1 MLTEYFEAYVRAY
14 APYKGGAW
22 CYEDGCIYR
31 GLELLH
37 RATGEARWL
46 HALRR
51 RVDAQ
56 IGEGPS
62 LAGYDAA
69 EYNIDNVLPGRALLY
84 LREVTGEARYLDL
97 AGLLAGQLATHP
109 RTQSGV
115 YWHKR
120 RYPSQVWLDGLYMGA
135 PFQVAYGIATGK
147 DALVDD
153 AIGQVGTALDM
164 TWEPAT
170 GLYAHA
176 ADEAREQRWADPET
190 GRSPAHW
197 ARALGWLA
205 MSLVDLAELAG
216 PARFAPLRSRSQAL
230 LARISALRQPSG
242 LWLQVIDRPDLPGT
256 YEETSASAMFVYA
269 LLKGHALGLAEPEAG
284 LMAALVAQAIRP
296 KPGGGLEMAEI
307 CEVAGLGAFEG
318 RFRDGSPEYYLTERR
333 VSDDAKGV
341 GPMMMAYA
349 ASVEAAARPEP
360 VTARSSLAS
369 S

>member
-1 MLTEYFEAYVRAY
+1 MLTEYFEAYVAAY

-46 HALRR
+46 DALRR
-51 RVDAQ
+51 GVDAQ
-56 IGEGPS
+56 IGDGLS

-84 LREVTGEARYLDL
+84 LHEVTGEARYLDL

-109 RTQSGV
+109 RTRSGV

-120 RYPSQVWLDGLYMGA
+120 RYPWQVWLDGLYMGA
-135 PFQVAYGIATGK
+135 PFQVAYGLATGK
-147 DALVDD
+147 GALVED

-170 GLYAHA
+170 GLYGHA
-176 ADEAREQRWADPET
+176 VDEAREQRWADSET

-216 PARFAPLRSRSQAL
+216 PARFAPLRPRSEAL
-230 LARISALRQPSG
+230 LARIAELRQPSG
-242 LWLQVIDRPDLPGT
+242 LWLQVIDRPDLPGN
-256 YEETSASAMFVYA
+256 YGETSASAMFVYA
-269 LLKGHALGLAEPEAG
+269 LLKGHALGLAEPQAG
-284 LMAALVAQAIRP
+284 LIDALVARAIRP
-296 KPGGGLEMAEI
+296 KAAGGFEMAEI
-307 CEVAGLGAFEG
+307 CEVAGLGPFEG

-349 ASVEAAARPEP
+349 ASLEAAVGPEP
-360 VTARSSLAS
+360 VTARS
-369 S
+369 